1 MKRFPEFVT
10 TFLSY
15 YLASAAIT
23 ALMMLTVFSFVIELF
38 NNLTKDFYFI
48 ITSFLY
54 YLLLIV
60 IAFFYYPHRKRR
72 NYRIITITTVIVI
85 LLHKFLIGNFI
96 LNMLHYSISSI
107 VLANIVVGYLL
118 DKDNQKNAFINLIK
132 IGSLIY
138 AGESIWNSILYY
150 QNINTHKTIYEFFL
164 DKVHDLVIL
173 PFAYYISYLL
183 AIYAF
188 YLTYPLVINIRLK
201 ISGFEVIFDILKIL
215 LAPIG
220 VIAILFALIFA

>member
-15 YLASAAIT
+15 YLASAVIT
-23 ALMMLTVFSFVIELF
+23 ALMMLTVFSFVIQLF

-60 IAFFYYPHRKRR
+60 LAFFYYPHRKRR

-85 LLHKFLIGNFI
+85 LLHKFLIGNLI
-96 LNMLHYSISSI
+96 LSMFHYSISSI

-138 AGESIWNSILYY
+138 AVESIWNIILYY

-164 DKVHDLVIL
+164 DKAHDLVIL

-188 YLTYPLVINIRLK
+188 YITYPLVINIRLK